1 MKLGSEVLEQSKN
14 LRELKKKRV
23 ALLAHPASVNK
34 NLIHSSLVLKKILKE
49 NFVCAFGPQHGI
61 RGEKQDNMEESQDII
76 DPTLGI
82 PVYSLYGKTRRPTKE
97 MIDQFDILLVDL
109 QDVGT
114 RIYTFI
120 TTLFY
125 MLEALHNT
133 SKEIWILDRPNPA
146 GRSVEGFCLDPKMIS
161 FVGCSEGLIL
171 RHGLTLGELTEYFK
185 EKHSFNVQTKIF
197 KIQNYKAH
205 LKPGWGWPT
214 LEFPWVNP
222 SPNIPRLSSVRAF
235 PGTVLIEGTLLSEGR
250 GTTRPLELL
259 GAPDINGDTVLKEM
273 EKLNS
278 KWMQGCLLRPCYFEP
293 TFQKHTKQLCS
304 GFQIHT
310 DYEGFNPQKF
320 KPFRL
325 VCLALKA
332 IKNLYP
338 EKEIWNRSYYEYEK
352 DRLSFDLICGTT
364 LVREWVEDS
373 RAKPGDLEKLLIL
386 NEKSWLKTQK
396 KYFLYR

>member
-1 MKLGSEVLEQSKN
+1 MKLGIEVLEQSKA
-14 LRELKKKRV
+14 LKELKKKRV

-34 NLIHSSLVLKKILKE
+34 NLVHSSLVLKKILKDS
-49 NFVCAFGPQHGI
+49 FVCAFGPQHGI
-61 RGEKQDNMEESQDII
+61 RGEKQDNMEESSDII
-76 DPTLGI
+76 DPILNI

-97 MIDQFDILLVDL
+97 MLDQFDVLLVDL

-146 GRSVEGFCLDPKMIS
+146 GRSIEGLLLDSKMLS

-171 RHGLTLGELTEYFK
+171 RHGLTLGELAAYFK
-185 EKHSFNVQTKIF
+185 DKHSFHVELKIF
-197 KIQNYKAH
+197 KMQNYKAH
-205 LKPGWGWPT
+205 QKQGWGWPS
-214 LEFPWVNP
+214 LELPWVNP

-250 GTTRPLELL
+250 GTTRPLEVL
-259 GAPDINGDTVLKEM
+259 GAPDINGEKILKEM
-273 EKLNS
+273 EKINS
-278 KWMQGCLLRPCYFEP
+278 KWMQGCLLRACYFEP
-293 TFQKHTKQLCS
+293 TFQKHAKQLCS

-310 DYEGFNPQKF
+310 DYEHFNPQKF

-332 IKNLYP
+332 IKKLYP
-338 EKEIWNRSYYEYEK
+338 EKEIWNRSYYEYER
-352 DRLSFDLICGTT
+352 DRLSFDLICGST
-364 LVREWVEDS
+364 LVRDWVEDPQS
-373 RAKPGDLEKLLIL
+373 KPADLERLLVED
-386 NEKSWLKTQK
+386 EKNWIKNQK
-396 KYFLYR
+396 KYLLYR